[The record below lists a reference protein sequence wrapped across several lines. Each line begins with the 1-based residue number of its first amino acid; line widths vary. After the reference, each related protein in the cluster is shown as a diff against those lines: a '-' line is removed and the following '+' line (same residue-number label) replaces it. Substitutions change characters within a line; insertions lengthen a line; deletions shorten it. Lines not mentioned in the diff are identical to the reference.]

1 MLVIPQIGQTGEKFL
16 EMLKHLQFTDI
27 HLRIT
32 PQTLKLTM
40 VSDSRLRTEENVVT
54 CVQSILSDNRKMWG
68 Y

>member
-1 MLVIPQIGQTGEKFL
+1 MLMIPQIGQIGEKFS
-16 EMLKHLQFTDI
+16 EMLKHLQSTGI

-54 CVQSILSDNRKMWG
+54 YVQSILSDNRKMWG